1 MTAENTRQR
10 IEASFDR
17 LPKDVQEEY
26 GAKYKE
32 TMIQELWQGYDSTGS
47 DRLDYVVDAYYHAIT
62 ARWPRNRYR
71 CGWETIFI
79 HIPITF
85 LPTELED
92 IALRYLRGSNNVP
105 ACLEKN

>member
-1 MTAENTRQR
+1 MSKIIAVESYSAHFPYSTEHN
-10 IEASFDR
+10 F
-17 LPKDVQEEY
+17 LFV
-26 GAKYKE
+26 
-32 TMIQELWQGYDSTGS
+32 IQELWQGYDSTGS

-62 ARWPRNRYR
+62 ARWPRIRYR
-71 CGWETIFI
+71 CGWETMFI

-92 IALRYLRGSNNVP
+92 IALHYLRGSNNVP